1 MRFEDWDVLLF
12 PRDSKI
18 PMKEFKTNCHVVH
31 DNEFAYSHGSYGLP
45 TMTCFMPGLS
55 PGTQFNISLHSWKTP
70 DISQF
75 TRSYS
80 KHPELV
86 KFEAR
91 VLIDGRLVASSAL
104 TRTGPWPQ
112 LINHSFEFTK
122 NGDLE
127 TLRFPPFRSE
137 VLQQSYWSPADE
149 IGRIKIVISEGFP
162 RDSLSVPIE
171 RVKNVVAFS
180 FQHAPLDILE
190 SSGIAWPN
198 PGMWRRTPFNPT
210 MPVPSQRHEDGPD
223 AHLHSPRRR
232 TTSYMKGT
240 SNSSGYNPGPPGLIQ
255 ANTNGLLSSMP
266 NTQALLQRNETG
278 SGSGSGSSWADPFST
293 QKSEATA
300 CFDWA
305 NSNFGPIGFNQTTD
319 SGKSNCN
326 HTSTRRTTGMSK
338 ASRSDMSMLDYGLN
352 NSNTTQGISDHQ
364 FLNLS
369 TSNLGDA
376 DTATNNPKVPSNT
389 PTTLAGTNFIDEL
402 NIDVSKID
410 TPGGISAQYLNSHIA
425 PPQNDQDVN
434 TVNEADKC
442 STIGTSM
449 NDFFN
454 SSHANFSSELA
465 NSLTHSL
472 LNQPHPLPVYAG
484 NIVPP
489 APEVKS
495 RKENRLHQDSPNENV
510 STIDHVEMRKVS
522 QPSFC
527 SLGKET
533 QDNSSNNSPPSQG
546 TFSGV
551 FSHRSTSTADF
562 GNDLTNCTNIFQHSN
577 ADSHICGDAAP
588 EIRITGC
595 PDKGI
600 KRTRHF
606 TSAGG
611 KVIDDT
617 IEALTNSPQVQIDLD
632 EQFGAPM

>member
-1 MRFEDWDVLLF
+1 
-12 PRDSKI
+12 
-18 PMKEFKTNCHVVH
+18 
-31 DNEFAYSHGSYGLP
+31 
-45 TMTCFMPGLS
+45 MTCFMPGLS

-75 TRSYS
+75 TRNYS

-104 TRTGPWPQ
+104 TRIGPWPQ
-112 LINHSFEFTK
+112 LINHSFDFTK

-149 IGRIKIVISEGFP
+149 IGRIKIIISEGFP

-171 RVKNVVAFS
+171 RVKNIVAFS

-210 MPVPSQRHEDGPD
+210 MPVPSQHHEDGAD

-240 SNSSGYNPGPPGLIQ
+240 SNSSGYTPCPPGLTQ

-278 SGSGSGSSWADPFST
+278 SGSGSGSVWADPFST

-300 CFDWA
+300 CFDWTTG
-305 NSNFGPIGFNQTTD
+305 SFGPISGFNQPAN

-326 HTSTRRTTGMSK
+326 TAATRRSTGISK
-338 ASRSDMSMLDYGLN
+338 ASRSDISLRDYGLSN
-352 NSNTTQGISDHQ
+352 PNTTRGVSDHQ
-364 FLNLS
+364 FLDLS
-369 TSNLGDA
+369 ASNLGDA
-376 DTATNNPKVPSNT
+376 DSNTNDPKVPSNT
-389 PTTLAGTNFIDEL
+389 PTTLVGANFIDDL
-402 NIDVSKID
+402 NLDVSKIG
-410 TPGGISAQYLNSHIA
+410 TPGG
-425 PPQNDQDVN
+425 
-434 TVNEADKC
+434 
-442 STIGTSM
+442 TSI

-454 SSHANFSSELA
+454 TSHANFSSELA

-472 LNQPHPLPVYAG
+472 LNQPHPLPVHAG
-484 NIVPP
+484 SIVPS

-495 RKENRLHQDSPNENV
+495 RKENRLYQDSPNENTP
-510 STIDHVEMRKVS
+510 TIDHVEMRKMS
-522 QPSFC
+522 QPSFG

-533 QDNSSNNSPPSQG
+533 RDNSSSNSPPSQG
-546 TFSGV
+546 AFSAV
-551 FSHRSTSTADF
+551 FTNRSTSIADF
-562 GNDLTNCTNIFQHSN
+562 GNDFASCPNVFPHMNVN
-577 ADSHICGDAAP
+577 SHVCGETAP

-595 PDKGI
+595 SEKNI

-606 TSAGG
+606 TPAGG
-611 KVIDDT
+611 KGIDDP
-617 IEALTNSPQVQIDLD
+617 IEGLANSPRIQIDLD
-632 EQFGAPM
+632 EQFAVSM

>member
-1 MRFEDWDVLLF
+1 
-12 PRDSKI
+12 
-18 PMKEFKTNCHVVH
+18 
-31 DNEFAYSHGSYGLP
+31 
-45 TMTCFMPGLS
+45 MTCFMPGLS

-149 IGRIKIVISEGFP
+149 MGRIKIVISEGFP
-162 RDSLSVPIE
+162 RDSLTVPIE

-210 MPVPSQRHEDGPD
+210 MPVPTQRHEDGPD
-223 AHLHSPRRR
+223 AHIHSPRRR

-255 ANTNGLLSSMP
+255 ANSNGLLSSMP
-266 NTQALLQRNETG
+266 NTQALLQRNETGSG

-305 NSNFGPIGFNQTTD
+305 NSDFGPIGFNQTTN

-326 HTSTRRTTGMSK
+326 YASIRRSTGISK
-338 ASRSDMSMLDYGLN
+338 ASRSDMSIPDYGLS
-352 NSNTTQGISDHQ
+352 NSNTAHGISDHQ

-369 TSNLGDA
+369 TSNLGDV
-376 DTATNNPKVPSNT
+376 DTATHNPKVPSNT

-402 NIDVSKID
+402 NIDVSKIG
-410 TPGGISAQYLNSHIA
+410 TPGGISAHSLNSHIA
-425 PPQNDQDVN
+425 PSQSDWDVN
-434 TVNEADKC
+434 VANETDKY

-472 LNQPHPLPVYAG
+472 LNQPHPLPVHTGSIA
-484 NIVPP
+484 PP

-495 RKENRLHQDSPNENV
+495 RKENRLHQDSPNENA
-510 STIDHVEMRKVS
+510 SIIDHVEMRKVS

-577 ADSHICGDAAP
+577 GDSHICGDAAP

-606 TSAGG
+606 TSASG
-611 KVIDDT
+611 KVIDDS
-617 IEALTNSPQVQIDLD
+617 IEALTNTPQVQIDLD
-632 EQFGAPM
+632 EPFGVPM